1 MNLKDIQFALLVISL
16 ILYGCANTEVEPTQ
30 TKIPTVTPDVLQ
42 EIIVKYDN
50 LFPEGIEYDQERQ
63 HFLLSSASEGTIFT
77 VDDDG
82 TIKALIVD
90 PELEMTLGIEIDYN
104 NQRLL
109 VANNHS
115 DDNAFLGSY
124 DLETGQ
130 RIFMTNL
137 SELFQTRGHLANDVT
152 VDADGTAYVT
162 DTVTPVIYRV
172 DLDGNASIF
181 LEDPVFDSLNGI
193 VAHADGYLLLG
204 SCCGQLLKIPLDDPK
219 VIQVD
224 IPVGYLGFDITDGM
238 ILHPDGSLIM
248 LTFPDNKIGR
258 LMSNDNW
265 TSATHVSMSGGHSRG
280 YGTTLA
286 LRGDD
291 VYVIHSYLNRRN
303 EDRIQR
309 AFEIT
314 LVEFH

>member
-1 MNLKDIQFALLVISL
+1 MRQRKALYVMVLFL
-16 ILYGCANTEVEPTQ
+16 LFLCGCRTTDLESTPTV
-30 TKIPTVTPDVLQ
+30 IPTIDTGILD

-50 LFPEGIEYDQERQ
+50 LFPEGIEYDRERE
-63 HFLLSSASEGTIFT
+63 HFLLSSATEGTVFQ
-77 VDDDG
+77 VLDDG
-82 TIKALIVD
+82 TIEPLIID
-90 PELEMTLGIEIDYN
+90 PDLEMSLGIEIDYN

-109 VANNHS
+109 VTNNHS
-115 DDNAFLGSY
+115 DDSAYLGAY

-130 RIFMTNL
+130 RIFMANL
-137 SELFQTRGHLANDVT
+137 SDLFPESGHLANDVA
-152 VDADGTAYVT
+152 VDVNGIAYVT
-162 DTVTPVIYRV
+162 DTVTPVIYSV
-172 DLDGNASIF
+172 DLDGTASIF

-204 SCCGQLLKIPLDDPK
+204 SCCGKLLKIPTDDPT

-224 IPVGYLGFDITDGM
+224 IPGGYLGYEITDGM

-258 LMSNDNW
+258 LMSEDNW
-265 TSATHVSMSGGHSRG
+265 TSATHVSMSSGHSRG

-286 LRGDD
+286 LRGED
-291 VYVIHSYLNRRN
+291 VYVIHSYLYRRG
-303 EDRIQR
+303 EDRVQR
-309 AFEIT
+309 TFEIT